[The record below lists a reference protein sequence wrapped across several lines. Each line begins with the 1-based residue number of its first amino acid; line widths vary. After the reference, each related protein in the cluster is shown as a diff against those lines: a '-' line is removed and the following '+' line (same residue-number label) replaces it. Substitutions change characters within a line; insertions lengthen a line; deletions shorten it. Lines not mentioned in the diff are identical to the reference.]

1 MTLQGID
8 ALNPPPSS
16 AIKNAGKAFVVR
28 YTKDCTAA
36 ELEADR
42 AAGVLTVMVFES
54 TGTDFSLG
62 FPEGVLD
69 AQLAQEQLAA
79 LGIPSAPVYFA
90 IDQGTSDYSA
100 VNAYLDG
107 CASVLGLSRVGVYG
121 DANVCTNARG
131 HATYFWQTYAWSGGV
146 AEGWVHLYQYLNG
159 QTIDGYTV
167 DLDKTVI
174 SDTEFGQVKYT
185 EDDVLLIFEATVVAG
200 EYKGQQA
207 QFVSNGMFYRWIQN
221 TTQLGDISQVVGPVF
236 NKGPVQTWTPG
247 QPVLDPGAFGTP
259 ADAVTAAMLGLPFGA
274 FPQYTLSLSG
284 TATAS

>member
-8 ALNPPPSS
+8 ALNPPPSGV
-16 AIKNAGKAFVVR
+16 IKSAGKAFVVR

-62 FPEGVLD
+62 FTEGVRD

-90 IDQGTSDYSA
+90 IDQGTSNYSA

-107 CASVLGLSRVGVYG
+107 CASVLGLSRTGVYG

-167 DLDKTVI
+167 DLDKTVV
-174 SDTEFGQVKYT
+174 SDTEFGQVKWST
-185 EDDVLLIFEATVVAG
+185 PVGMEDDMLFWAKDPSSAACVLTNGAWAVGIPSEADLIAYQKAGVPNIGLSQSAFNALVPFTQTLPGSATGGLTAAQAQVLENTAATVTRI
-200 EYKGQQA
+200 EQ
-207 QFVSNGMFYRWIQN
+207 SLR
-221 TTQLGDISQVVGPVF
+221 
-236 NKGPVQTWTPG
+236 
-247 QPVLDPGAFGTP
+247 GA
-259 ADAVTAAMLGLPFGA
+259 
-274 FPQYTLSLSG
+274 
-284 TATAS
+284 